1 MSKFRVKQMLVT
13 FFKDLLKLRK
23 KITTTVQTLTH
34 VKEKLQFIQAENEIL
49 KEQLMEVDTL
59 AAKVSISLIQQLITG
74 MCLKHL

>member
-1 MSKFRVKQMLVT
+1 MLVT